1 MADHPRTYIYPAE
14 LILCY
19 CISLSRGAGRGF
31 VRMSARICTD
41 SHLVVNLE
49 H

>member
-19 CISLSRGAGRGF
+19 CITSEALD
-31 VRMSARICTD
+31 VCSAW
-41 SHLVVNLE
+41 
-49 H
+49 

>member
-19 CISLSRGAGRGF
+19 CISTSEALD
-31 VRMSARICTD
+31 VCSAW
-41 SHLVVNLE
+41 
-49 H
+49 